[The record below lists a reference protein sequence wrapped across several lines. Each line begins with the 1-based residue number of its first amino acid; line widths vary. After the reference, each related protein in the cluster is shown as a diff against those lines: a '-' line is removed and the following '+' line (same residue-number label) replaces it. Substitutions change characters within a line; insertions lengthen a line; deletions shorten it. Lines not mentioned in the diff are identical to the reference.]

1 MLSRVPKAPRNPVS
15 ASNTERIRE
24 RLQSLPIFIAP
35 RAFSGSITPK
45 SGMPV
50 SEHHIREY
58 LRLVRV
64 GEASEQ
70 EIPLAD
76 RISVISA
83 VSERFPELAM
93 ELFYSTGGKWNRSLD
108 PSMRD
113 LTLLIC
119 DRMGTSNSPRD
130 LLALGEFSAGS
141 LQSPDYAILSQVVNR
156 AQEVL
161 ARFSPSEFVA
171 LLQLCSRLD
180 FVDSDFN
187 ESVQAWLPTVVG
199 RFADNQY
206 PVIFASVLRLG
217 IDQAVDRLPQSVTET
232 PPSPL
237 MMSLIPEIIKR
248 VPNIA
253 APGCLTILHSI
264 VRRPKTKISTEM
276 ESLVSAIAETARL
289 DEWGLAMRIQ
299 AVHALSRLGIE
310 SQSAIASLFA
320 AVNRESIFRIP
331 SANLQHLLSVIH
343 NHASHHDE
351 KIWKPV
357 LRTTMDRIG
366 HPMIAKSMPM
376 STIAVTLGY
385 LGRLGLKDETVVNQ
399 LLMVF
404 AGAKPALSR
413 KSLPDRISL
422 RVLERILTDSQ
433 VDIAHLTG
441 IVEAIDRLEMW
452 HLPLAV
458 PLALVTR
465 RIVMRDGIHNIK
477 ATPLCQLTRVF
488 LRKDFALTDTDLRSV
503 DSVVDTHIDS
513 VAAKGTVSTNWALQ
527 SKAEPCPDFWKRFT
541 VLCFLEG
548 LLKHEKYIRSTPSV
562 VERCVE
568 LRDMIRSNTGLT
580 WSDLPSNLMSLL
592 DSVETPLE

>member
-1 MLSRVPKAPRNPVS
+1 MLSRVSKAPRNLVS
-15 ASNTERIRE
+15 ARNTQRIRKN
-24 RLQSLPIFIAP
+24 LPSCPISIAS
-35 RAFSGSITPK
+35 RAFSGSIVPK
-45 SGMPV
+45 SGMPL

-70 EIPLAD
+70 EIALAD
-76 RISVISA
+76 PVPVFSA
-83 VSERFPELAM
+83 VLGRFPELAID
-93 ELFYSTGGKWNRSLD
+93 LFYSTGGKWNRSLD
-108 PSMRD
+108 PTIRD

-119 DRMGTSNSPRD
+119 DRMDTMDSPRD
-130 LLALGEFSAGS
+130 LLALGEFSAAS
-141 LQSPDYAILSQVVNR
+141 LNSPDFAILSQVVNR
-156 AQEVL
+156 AHEIL
-161 ARFSPSEFVA
+161 AQFSPSEFVA

-180 FVDSDFN
+180 LVDSDFN
-187 ESVQAWLPTVVG
+187 EAVQAWLPTVVA

-217 IDQAVDRLPQSVTET
+217 IDQTVDRLPQSVAET

-264 VRRPKTKISTEM
+264 VRRPKTKISPEM
-276 ESLVSAIAETARL
+276 ESLVSAIGETAPL
-289 DEWGLAMRIQ
+289 DEWALAMRIQ

-310 SQSAIASLFA
+310 NQSAIASMFA
-320 AVNRESIFRIP
+320 AVNPDSICRIP

-351 KIWKPV
+351 KVWKSV

-385 LGRLGLKDETVVNQ
+385 LGRLGLKDKTVVNQ

-404 AGAKPALSR
+404 AGSKPAISR
-413 KSLPDRISL
+413 KPLPERISL
-422 RVLERILTDSQ
+422 KMLERILTDSQ

-458 PLALVTR
+458 PLGLVTR
-465 RIVMRDGIHNIK
+465 RIVLRDGIHNIK
-477 ATPLCQLTRVF
+477 ATPLCQLTRIF
-488 LRKDFALTDTDLRSV
+488 LRNDFALTDTDVRSI

-513 VAAKGTVSTNWALQ
+513 VAAKGSVSTNWALQ
-527 SKAEPCPDFWKRFT
+527 SKAEPCPDVWKTYT
-541 VLCFLEG
+541 VLCLLEG
-548 LLKHEKYIRSTPSV
+548 LLKHEKYIRSTPSA

-568 LRDMIRSNTGLT
+568 LREMIRSNTGLS
-580 WSDLPSNLMSLL
+580 WSDLPSNLVTLL
-592 DSVETPLE
+592 ESVETPLG